1 MIQAVILAG
10 GRGMRLRPLTER
22 LPKPMVPVHGRPFL
36 EHQLAWLK
44 SGGLTDVLL
53 LVGYLAHMIED
64 YFGDGSALGLRI
76 DYSHEETPLGTGGAL
91 KKAGRKLR
99 ADFLLLNGDTFL
111 QIDYRR
117 VIECYRARQCWALV
131 VAYENANGAIPN
143 NLALGDRGQVLGY
156 SRQPTKPLTHVNAG
170 VAVLSRRVLGL
181 IPSGR
186 FCSLEEE
193 IYPALIARG
202 RLWAYPCPHA
212 FYDIGSFSRL
222 ASLRQLLEEPEAVSR
237 SP

>member
-1 MIQAVILAG
+1 MQAVILAG
-10 GRGMRLRPLTER
+10 GRGTRLRPLTER

-44 SGGLTDVLL
+44 SGGITDVLL
-53 LVGYLAHMIED
+53 LVGYLARRIED

-76 DYSHEETPLGTGGAL
+76 DYSHEETLLGTGGAL
-91 KKAGRKLR
+91 KKAERKLE
-99 ADFLLLNGDTFL
+99 AGFLLLNGDTFL
-111 QIDYRR
+111 RIDYQR
-117 VIECYRARQCWALV
+117 VIECYHARRCWALV

-143 NLALGDRGQVLGY
+143 NLALGDAGQVLAH
-156 SRQPTKPLTHVNAG
+156 SRQPTKALTHVDAG
-170 VAVLSRRVLGL
+170 VAVLRRRVLGL
-181 IPSGR
+181 IPSER

-202 RLWAYPCPHA
+202 QLWAYPCPHA
-212 FYDIGSFSRL
+212 FYDIGSFSGL
-222 ASLRQLLEEPEAVSR
+222 AALWQLLEEPEAVSR